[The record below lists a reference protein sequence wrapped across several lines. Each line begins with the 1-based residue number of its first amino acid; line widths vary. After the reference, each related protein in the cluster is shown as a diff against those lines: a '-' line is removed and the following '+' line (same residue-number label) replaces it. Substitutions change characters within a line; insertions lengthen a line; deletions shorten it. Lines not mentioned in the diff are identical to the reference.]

1 MAEYF
6 APVAQ
11 LDRASDY
18 ESEGYVFDSCR
29 ARQVN
34 REVAQF
40 GSASALGAEGR
51 RFESCL
57 PDHEIP
63 KHPLWGVF
71 LFIMKKAYCS
81 LISTGVIIMKKI
93 KLFELSPFQFFL
105 TSMNGM
111 VYGLFATLII
121 SVILNQLGLLLN
133 FQLTETFNLG
143 TEITKVSGIVRGFL
157 GVGIGVGIAWAL
169 KLQGLKL
176 IGAMVIGGLST
187 ASGLVLRADP
197 LVAYVTTISALLI
210 VELVFKKKTPFDIIL
225 IPLFSILTGTLFTL
239 LYFQPISSIAS
250 AIGEFVNSATTLQPF
265 LMGVIVSVLMGII
278 LTSPF
283 SSAGIAIS
291 FGISG
296 LAGGA
301 AVIGCA
307 VHMLGF
313 AVMGR
318 RDNDLG
324 TTISVGL
331 GTSMLQFKN
340 AMKKPM
346 LWLPVIIVSAVLG
359 PVSTMVFQTLT
370 DATGA
375 GMGTSGLVGQFATL
389 SAMEGNLVGALLS
402 IFILQIALPII
413 LVWLVDGYARKL
425 KWYGEGD
432 LKI

>member
-1 MAEYF
+1 M
-6 APVAQ
+6 V
-11 LDRASDY
+11 L
-18 ESEGYVFDSCR
+18 
-29 ARQVN
+29 
-34 REVAQF
+34 
-40 GSASALGAEGR
+40 
-51 RFESCL
+51 
-57 PDHEIP
+57 I
-63 KHPLWGVF
+63 KGVF
-71 LFIMKKAYCS
+71 S
-81 LISTGVIIMKKI
+81 MKKI
-93 KLFELSPFQFFL
+93 KLFDLSPFQFFL

-121 SVILNQLGLLLN
+121 SVILNQIGLLLIFNYFDIPN
-133 FQLTETFNLG
+133 FFINSFNSLFQTQIQPFSGSFEIG
-143 TEITKVSGIVRGFL
+143 TDIKNIAVIVRSFL
-157 GVGIGVGIAWAL
+157 GVAIGVGIAWAL

-187 ASGLVLRADP
+187 ATGLALRADP
-197 LVAYVTTISALLI
+197 LVAYVTTISALLLL
-210 VELVFKKKTPFDIIL
+210 ELIFKEKTPFDIIL
-225 IPLFSILTGTLFTL
+225 IPLVSILFGTIFTL
-239 LYFQPISSIAS
+239 IYFQPISSVAT

-265 LMGVIVSVLMGII
+265 LMGIAVSVLMGII

-301 AVIGCA
+301 AVVGCA

-318 RDNDLG
+318 KDNDLG

-340 AMKKPM
+340 AMKKPT
-346 LWLPVIIVSAVLG
+346 LWLPVIIVSAILG
-359 PVSTMVFQTLT
+359 PLSTTIFQTLT
-370 DATGA
+370 LKEGA

-389 SAMEGNLVGALLS
+389 SAMDNNLVGALLS
-402 IFILQIALPII
+402 IFVLQIILPIG
-413 LVWLVDGYARKL
+413 LVWLVDGFARRA
-425 KWYGEGD
+425 KWYGAGD

>member
-1 MAEYF
+1 MTSVLVRF
-6 APVAQ
+6 A
-11 LDRASDY
+11 LNKEAS
-18 ESEGYVFDSCR
+18 
-29 ARQVN
+29 
-34 REVAQF
+34 
-40 GSASALGAEGR
+40 
-51 RFESCL
+51 
-57 PDHEIP
+57 
-63 KHPLWGVF
+63 
-71 LFIMKKAYCS
+71 
-81 LISTGVIIMKKI
+81 TIMKKI
-93 KLFELSPFQFFL
+93 TLFGLRPFQFFL
-105 TSMNGM
+105 VTMNGM

-133 FQLTETFNLG
+133 VPISSTLNLG
-143 TEITKVSGIVRGFL
+143 EEITKVSAIVRSFL

-187 ASGLVLRADP
+187 ASGLVARPDP

-210 VELVFKKKTPFDIIL
+210 LELIFQKKTPFDIIF
-225 IPLFSILTGTLFTL
+225 IPLIAIGLGTFFTL
-239 LYFQPISSIAS
+239 VYFQPISQVATS
-250 AIGEFVNSATTLQPF
+250 IGEFVNAATTLQPII
-265 LMGVIVSVLMGII
+265 MGMAVSVLMGII

-301 AVIGCA
+301 AVVGCA

-318 RDNDLG
+318 KDNDLG

-340 AMKKPM
+340 AMKKPT
-346 LWLPVIIVSAVLG
+346 LWLPVIVVSAILG
-359 PVSTMVFQTLT
+359 PLSTTVFQTLT
-370 DATGA
+370 DAAGA

-389 SAMEGNLVGALLS
+389 AAMEGNLTGALLS
-402 IFILQIALPII
+402 IFILQIILPIT
-413 LVWLVDGYARKL
+413 LVWIVDRLARSFKL
-425 KWYGEGD
+425 YQAGD

>member
-1 MAEYF
+1 
-6 APVAQ
+6 
-11 LDRASDY
+11 
-18 ESEGYVFDSCR
+18 
-29 ARQVN
+29 
-34 REVAQF
+34 
-40 GSASALGAEGR
+40 
-51 RFESCL
+51 
-57 PDHEIP
+57 
-63 KHPLWGVF
+63 
-71 LFIMKKAYCS
+71 
-81 LISTGVIIMKKI
+81 MKKI
-93 KLFELSPFQFFL
+93 TLFGRTPFQFFL

-133 FQLTETFNLG
+133 VQITETLNLG
-143 TEITKVSGIVRGFL
+143 TEITKVSGVVRSFL

-169 KLQGLKL
+169 QLQGLKL

-187 ASGLVLRADP
+187 ANALVLRADP
-197 LVAYVTTISALLI
+197 LVAYVTTISALIL
-210 VELVFKKKTPFDIIL
+210 VELFFKKKTPFDIIL
-225 IPLFSILTGTLFTL
+225 IPLVSILFGTLFTL
-239 LYFQPISSIAS
+239 LYFQPVSSIAT

-265 LMGVIVSVLMGII
+265 LMGIVVSVIMGII

-301 AVIGCA
+301 AVVGCA

-318 RDNDLG
+318 KDNDLG

-340 AMKKPM
+340 AMKKPA
-346 LWLPVIIVSAVLG
+346 LWLPVILVSAILG
-359 PVSTMVFQTLT
+359 PLSTLVFQTLT
-370 DATGA
+370 LKEGA

-389 SAMEGNLVGALLS
+389 SAMEGNLIGALLS
-402 IFILQIALPII
+402 IFVLQILLPIV
-413 LVWLVDGYARKL
+413 LVWVVDGYARKL
-425 KWYGEGD
+425 KLYGSGD

>member
-1 MAEYF
+1 
-6 APVAQ
+6 
-11 LDRASDY
+11 
-18 ESEGYVFDSCR
+18 
-29 ARQVN
+29 
-34 REVAQF
+34 
-40 GSASALGAEGR
+40 
-51 RFESCL
+51 
-57 PDHEIP
+57 
-63 KHPLWGVF
+63 
-71 LFIMKKAYCS
+71 MKK
-81 LISTGVIIMKKI
+81 L
-93 KLFELSPFQFFL
+93 KLFDLSPFQFFL

-133 FQLTETFNLG
+133 IQLSETVNLG
-143 TEITKVSGIVRGFL
+143 TEITKVSGIVRSFL

-187 ASGLVLRADP
+187 ASGLALRADP
-197 LVAYVTTISALLI
+197 LVAYVTTISALI
-210 VELVFKKKTPFDIIL
+210 VIEFLFKKKTPFDIIL
-225 IPLFSILTGTLFTL
+225 IPLVSIFFGTIFTL

-250 AIGEFVNSATTLQPF
+250 AIGEFVNSATTLQPI
-265 LMGVIVSVLMGII
+265 LMGVVVSVLMGII

-301 AVIGCA
+301 AVVGCA

-318 RDNDLG
+318 KDNDVG

-346 LWLPVIIVSAVLG
+346 LWLPVIIVSAILG
-359 PVSTMVFQTLT
+359 PLSTTVFLTLT
-370 DATGA
+370 DAVGA

-389 SAMEGNLVGALLS
+389 AAMDDNLVGALLS
-402 IFILQIALPII
+402 IFVLQIFLPIL
-413 LVWLVDGYARKL
+413 LVWLVDGYARKA
-425 KWYGEGD
+425 KWYQVGD